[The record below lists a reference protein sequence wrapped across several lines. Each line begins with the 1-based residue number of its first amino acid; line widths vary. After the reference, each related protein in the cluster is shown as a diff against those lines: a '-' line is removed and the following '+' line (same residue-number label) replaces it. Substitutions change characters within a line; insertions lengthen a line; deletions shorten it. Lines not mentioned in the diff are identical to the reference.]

1 MSEVNQPRISPT
13 RLHVSGL
20 GLVWLALATGYL
32 AASASGHRPVA
43 MGIVGL
49 MAGALIAASG
59 NRVAGVF
66 TGAALAAACLHW
78 SDSVFFLAYSPPL
91 FAFAFMAWFF
101 HRTLGP
107 GIEPLITRVAR
118 REHPDLTAEMAQFT
132 RSLTWAWS
140 LCFVFLFLASLSL
153 APLLPLAAWSRW
165 VLVLGYVVPAA
176 LFLGEYMYRHR
187 RFPDRSHGSLRVLI
201 LNIVAVVKEAA
212 VKPAVKPCGQSPQH
226 RDNP

>member
-13 RLHVSGL
+13 RFHVSGL
-20 GLVWLALATGYL
+20 GLVWLALAAGYL

-59 NRVAGVF
+59 NRAAGVF
-66 TGAALAAACLHW
+66 AGAAIAAACLYW

-107 GIEPLITRVAR
+107 GVEPLITRVAR

-132 RSLTWAWS
+132 RTLTWAWS
-140 LCFVFLFLASLSL
+140 LCFVFLFLAALSL
-153 APLLPLAAWSRW
+153 APLLPLATWSRW
-165 VLVLGYVVPAA
+165 VLVLGYAVPAA
-176 LFLGEYMYRHR
+176 LFLGEYVYRHR

-201 LNIVAVVKEAA
+201 LNIAAVVKEAA
-212 VKPAVKPCGQSPQH
+212 VKPAVKHSGQSPQH

>member
-13 RLHVSGL
+13 RFHVSGL
-20 GLVWLALATGYL
+20 GLVWLALAAGYV
-32 AASASGHRPVA
+32 AASASGHRAVA
-43 MGIVGL
+43 MGLVGL

-66 TGAALAAACLHW
+66 AGAALAAACLHW
-78 SDSVFFLAYSPPL
+78 PDSVFFLAYCPPL

-140 LCFVFLFLASLSL
+140 LCFVFLFLAALSL
-153 APLLPLAAWSRW
+153 APLLPLATWSRW

-176 LFLGEYMYRHR
+176 LFLGEYLYRHR

-201 LNIVAVVKEAA
+201 LNIVAVVREAA
-212 VKPAVKPCGQSPQH
+212 VNPAVKPGGQGPQH